1 MTVTAGATTAPAA
14 EVPDLGEPVRD
25 EFSVR
30 VSRGAA
36 DALASDPAAQW
47 VGRLRRIS
55 AAKLRARGLGALL
68 DDAKL
73 LVSELVTNAL
83 RYGQGGEIEFRLVIT
98 RHGLLLAVDDG
109 SEKRPRLSDV
119 ATDSETGRGLF
130 LVDALADR
138 WGVSADGTTTWCTL
152 TLPEDTTC

>member
-1 MTVTAGATTAPAA
+1 
-14 EVPDLGEPVRD
+14 
-25 EFSVR
+25 
-30 VSRGAA
+30 
-36 DALASDPAAQW
+36 
-47 VGRLRRIS
+47 
-55 AAKLRARGLGALL
+55 
-68 DDAKL
+68 
-73 LVSELVTNAL
+73 
-83 RYGQGGEIEFRLVIT
+83 
-98 RHGLLLAVDDG
+98 VDDG